1 MSKLK
6 VNIVTSG
13 DGTNRDKIQDCEI
26 YVALVTP
33 SFVSNEF
40 CLGEMKDAKALGK
53 EMYALVKTGTQIPPI
68 FHEIKW
74 NLVLFFSNDEEFQI
88 ASETLKGAFEK

>member
-1 MSKLK
+1 M
-6 VNIVTSG
+6 NIITSG
-13 DGTNRDKIQDCEI
+13 DGTNRDKITECEI
-26 YVALVTP
+26 YIALVTP

-53 EMYALVKTGTQIPPI
+53 EMYAIVKTGTQIPKI

-74 NLVLFFSNDEEFQI
+74 KLVLFFSTEMEFKI
-88 ASETLKGAFEK
+88 ASKTLKEMFEK

>member
-1 MSKLK
+1 MYNYSISRNVIGEKENL
-6 VNIVTSG
+6 NIVTSG

-40 CLGEMKDAKALGK
+40 CLGEMKDQLIHSPG
-53 EMYALVKTGTQIPPI
+53 I
-68 FHEIKW
+68 IK
-74 NLVLFFSNDEEFQI
+74 NQCNKNEY
-88 ASETLKGAFEK
+88 